1 MKDEPGQGFTARA
14 SYCHSRAVLAGEV
27 IMVNVNDDCIWV
39 KASPSPLAVDASSVA
54 MEMAP
59 SVQLLLLIKIQVERD
74 GERKAR
80 GQTQLMSQ
88 AAWEEGGCNVPVQLL
103 REREGAG
110 LSYSD
115 GSNLGWE
122 PPSHLPTM
130 KSRLRKSPCHEEL
143 AFRVPIG
150 MASTEAECLAP
161 DISSPLPGRAR

>member
-1 MKDEPGQGFTARA
+1 MKDEPGQGFTAQE

-74 GERKAR
+74 GERKSR

-88 AAWEEGGCNVPVQLL
+88 AAWRRGRLQRTCSSSQRQRVL
-103 REREGAG
+103 G
-110 LSYSD
+110 LAT
-115 GSNLGWE
+115 L
-122 PPSHLPTM
+122 
-130 KSRLRKSPCHEEL
+130 
-143 AFRVPIG
+143 
-150 MASTEAECLAP
+150 MAA
-161 DISSPLPGRAR
+161 I